1 MSLRLIREAQA
12 KSTLSADEYRL
23 LNVVKDA
30 LGKDS
35 ITSVMESYMPT
46 PEDYATWL
54 DVIQGYARDAGI
66 SLNKKSAFLDIAG
79 AVLENDPNEPP
90 YSMQQAIM
98 NKLWL
103 DQQAARHTKKIA
115 QVAQAAEDEERV
127 AQAAR
132 TFVGDDEPVDDVGAN
147 DLGDVGADQPADFGA
162 DSTVDYEDPRDAP
175 ASDQEGSGEKAWW
188 HDDED
193 DTDMAAFPKFAA
205 RKYGDN
211 PNELNGVPA
220 DDTFEP
226 APEDEAAFA
235 ADDDTDPRAAFENE
249 EKSVTPK
256 KMTVLQQ
263 MLTLPKTSI
272 SALVKDVE
280 QEGAAAWKQH
290 SLPANPHPKGSMAHK
305 AWERGM
311 FGAIKDHVGIGKDTN
326 KVTKP
331 AKRRK

>member
-12 KSTLSADEYRL
+12 KSTLTADEYRL

-132 TFVGDDEPVDDVGAN
+132 TFVGDDEPVDEFSGDQPMD
-147 DLGDVGADQPADFGA
+147 DLGADDFGDGA
-162 DSTVDYEDPRDAP
+162 EMDYEDPRDAP
-175 ASDQEGSGEKAWW
+175 ASDQEGTGEKAWW

-193 DTDMAAFPKFAA
+193 DTDAAAFPKFAE
-205 RKYGDN
+205 RKYGN
-211 PNELNGVPA
+211 PADELNGVPD
-220 DDTFEP
+220 DDTFDA
-226 APEDEAAFA
+226 APEDDAAFA
-235 ADDDTDPRAAFENE
+235 SNDDTDPRAAFENE
-249 EKSVTPK
+249 ENSVTPK
-256 KMTVLQQ
+256 KMSVLQQ

-272 SALVKDVE
+272 SKLVKDVE
-280 QEGAAAWKQH
+280 SEGAAAWKQH

-311 FGAIKDHVGIGKDTN
+311 FGAIKDHIGVN
-326 KVTKP
+326 KEP
-331 AKRRK
+331 AKAAKPTKKRK